1 MIHFKGEGM
10 TRVLCLAVSPQAVAT
25 DWHAVDCDACQRRSG
40 RPVWQRV
47 SSGRYREM
55 LTGVEVWRG
64 STYVIRVP
72 ARGPGRRGLVISR
85 ITYCASL
92 AEAQHAAEAIE
103 VPHALEMIAEDR
115 SLAESEDADRGY
127 RGWTRAQRIAWA
139 EARRRRALEAFR
151 VARREVEDA
160 NRALLRLSEPQSAE
174 TGPGVP
180 EVGSALLS
188 APGPY

>member
-1 MIHFKGEGM
+1 MSEE
-10 TRVLCLAVSPQAVAT
+10 V
-25 DWHAVDCDACQRRSG
+25 
-40 RPVWQRV
+40 RPAWRRV

-64 STYVIRVP
+64 STYIIRVP
-72 ARGPGRRGLVISR
+72 ARRGLVVSR

-92 AEAQHAAEAIE
+92 AEATWAAEAIE
-103 VPHALEMIAEDR
+103 VAYALEMIADDR

-174 TGPGVP
+174 TGPRVP